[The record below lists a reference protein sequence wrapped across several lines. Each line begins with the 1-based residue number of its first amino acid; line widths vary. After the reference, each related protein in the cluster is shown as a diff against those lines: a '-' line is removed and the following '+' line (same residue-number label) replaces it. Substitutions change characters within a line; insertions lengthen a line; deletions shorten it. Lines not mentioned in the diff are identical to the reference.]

1 MKRSVV
7 EITMVVT
14 LLQLLGSGPMN
25 AQATPE
31 ALTLQFLAYEF
42 PTDRKISID
51 LTATPLEEALKAI
64 ATTAAVTL
72 KYAPAVQPL
81 TTPVSVSIKGETV
94 EAALRRVL
102 DAHALAC
109 VVTSSRTL
117 FVYPRTPGDEA
128 KYAQTVRDFT
138 IVRAQPMVV
147 LTVLN
152 QMNARGEFALE
163 PFGQRPPMA
172 TDSVRTIRVRA
183 TAKVMDQIAK
193 VIAAHD
199 K

>member
-14 LLQLLGSGPMN
+14 LLQLLGSRLMN
-25 AQATPE
+25 AQATP
-31 ALTLQFLAYEF
+31 
-42 PTDRKISID
+42 
-51 LTATPLEEALKAI
+51 EALKAI

-172 TDSVRTIRVRA
+172 TDPLAAPTSSNRQVFRIDLGLSLPMVPSACRLEA
-183 TAKVMDQIAK
+183 TQLSAPGRF
-193 VIAAHD
+193 
-199 K
+199 